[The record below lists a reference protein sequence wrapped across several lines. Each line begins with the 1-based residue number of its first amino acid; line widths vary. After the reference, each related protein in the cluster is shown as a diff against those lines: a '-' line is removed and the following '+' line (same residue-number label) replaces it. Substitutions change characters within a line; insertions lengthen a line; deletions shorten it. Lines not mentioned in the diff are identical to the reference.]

1 MPDDSNTST
10 QPRRS
15 RPVQV
20 ADRIKDWVVERDLK
34 TGARLPNEAAM
45 IAEFGVSKGTVREA
59 MRILEAQG
67 LIVTRTGPRGGSFV
81 GEVTAER
88 AKSLLANY
96 FYFQALSISDIYQ
109 MRKVLEPELAAS
121 MAGRLLPWQLE
132 ELRTLATRHDRPAQ
146 SPEEEREQHV
156 TSLRFHERLAEFAGN
171 PLLGFCVSFMARI
184 LADLTVYRRLYEP
197 HNEELWSRGRQHQ
210 IDLVAA
216 LERGDGTAARAIM
229 RSHMGS
235 AEEMMK
241 RQEARVMRRFMAPP

>member
-1 MPDDSNTST
+1 MPEDSLAGAGR
-10 QPRRS
+10 RRS
-15 RPVQV
+15 RPLQV

-67 LIVTRTGPRGGSFV
+67 LVVTRTGPGGGSFV

-96 FYFQALSISDIYQ
+96 FYFQELSIGDIYQ

-121 MAGRLLPWQLE
+121 MAGRLTTAQLR
-132 ELRTLATRHDRPAQ
+132 ELTEIATRYDRPAA
-146 SPEEEREQHV
+146 SPEEERDQHV
-156 TSLRFHERLAEFAGN
+156 ASLAFHERLAEFAGN
-171 PLLGFCVSFMARI
+171 PLLSFCVSFMARI

-197 HNEELWSRGRQHQ
+197 HNEELRARGRQFQ
-210 IDLVAA
+210 MDLVAA
-216 LERGDGTAARAIM
+216 LKRGDAEDARSIM
-229 RSHMGS
+229 RAHMES
-235 AEEMMK
+235 AEEMMQ
-241 RQEARVMRRFMAPP
+241 RQEARVMRRFMSA